1 MKLPPLLVFLSSL
14 FFLPP
19 SASWSVTW
27 IADVGSKVDI
37 GVVMGSLSPS
47 EPKCLDISLKITP
60 SVRFRDG
67 PDAKGELFLRR
78 DGYGYGSFRPSE
90 ELSGEMTLNWA
101 ISRKLSISSTSYV
114 SLIRNGIMI
123 GELDPEVRHFDGG
136 EREMTFKL
144 GYSLHPMIH
153 PYGVI
158 ELKGLWAKYEEEE
171 KTIFWNGIVIGVLI
185 HHRFLGDGR
194 LEYRTGELIS
204 DNGVGRAG
212 EGLSLS
218 WSGSIKGMVALSSG
232 ISTLSTI
239 GGEEWK
245 TMKGEFAIAF
255 RLPMDVYPSAS
266 VIGILY
272 LPKTPSGG
280 ERYTVA
286 IKVAKRISPALSIA
300 SGFFLNTSSWNTDGK
315 KGSFSNVRETIS
327 ISLSL

>member
-1 MKLPPLLVFLSSL
+1 M
-14 FFLPP
+14 
-19 SASWSVTW
+19 
-27 IADVGSKVDI
+27 DI

-47 EPKCLDISLKITP
+47 EPKCLDLSLKITP
-60 SVRFRDG
+60 SVQFRDG

-78 DGYGYGSFRPSE
+78 DGYGYGSLKPFE

-114 SLIRNGIMI
+114 SLIRNGMMI

-136 EREMTFKL
+136 EREMTFKI

-153 PYGVI
+153 PYGVA
-158 ELKGLWAKYEEEE
+158 EFKGLWAKYEEEE
-171 KTIFWNGIVIGVLI
+171 KAIFWNGIVIGVLI
-185 HHRFLGDGR
+185 RHRILGDGR
-194 LEYRTGELIS
+194 LEYRNGELILDS
-204 DNGVGRAG
+204 GVGRAG
-212 EGLSLS
+212 EGLSLF

-232 ISTLSTI
+232 ISTLSTV

-245 TMKGEFAIAF
+245 TVKGEFAIAF

-266 VIGILY
+266 VIGILH

-280 ERYTVA
+280 ERYIVA
-286 IKVAKRISPALSIA
+286 MKVTKRISSALSIVL
-300 SGFFLNTSSWNTDGK
+300 GLFLNTSSWNTDGRR
-315 KGSFSNVRETIS
+315 GSFFNVRERFS